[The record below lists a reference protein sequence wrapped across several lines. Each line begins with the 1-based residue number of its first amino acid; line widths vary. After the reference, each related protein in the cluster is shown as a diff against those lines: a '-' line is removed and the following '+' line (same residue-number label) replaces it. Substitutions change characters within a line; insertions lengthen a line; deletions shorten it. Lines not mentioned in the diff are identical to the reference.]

1 MIIWEKIFAIVII
14 KVAHFLKYAEILL
27 RNKGSLTY
35 LAENRNR
42 NSQEKK
48 GKWLGQRKDANQKCS
63 AMAFVTYQI
72 GKDQNIGNM
81 LGWWGGKE
89 KILLYLAGESE
100 WIQLLWKVI
109 CDIYLNYK
117 CPHLRTLWF
126 GRQGSRKR
134 ILLRICPGETFPHT
148 HEIHWTLVP
157 SWKMEDGNVQIHQ

>member
-1 MIIWEKIFAIVII
+1 MQRSFLEI
-14 KVAHFLKYAEILL
+14 KDHWLTWQKTGTEIH
-27 RNKGSLTY
+27 RKRR
-35 LAENRNR
+35 END
-42 NSQEKK
+42 SAK
-48 GKWLGQRKDANQKCS
+48 GKMHELSLKIKHADQKCS
-63 AMAFVTYQI
+63 AMALVTYQI

-89 KILLYLAGESE
+89 KVLLYLAGESE

-117 CPHLRTLWF
+117 GPHLRTLWF

-134 ILLRICPGETFPHT
+134 IFLCICPGETFPHT
-148 HEIHWTLVP
+148 LGIHWTWLP